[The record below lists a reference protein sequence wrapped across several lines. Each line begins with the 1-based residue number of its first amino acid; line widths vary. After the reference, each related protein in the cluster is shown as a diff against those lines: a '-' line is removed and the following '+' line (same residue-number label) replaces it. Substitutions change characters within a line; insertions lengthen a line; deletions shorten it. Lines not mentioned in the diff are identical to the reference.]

1 MLFVS
6 KNSKHIFKRIINKIL
21 NGLDF
26 VKVYLEEILIH
37 NENID
42 NYIQHY
48 KIVLERLK
56 TRISK

>member
-26 VKVYLEEILIH
+26 VKVYLEDILIH